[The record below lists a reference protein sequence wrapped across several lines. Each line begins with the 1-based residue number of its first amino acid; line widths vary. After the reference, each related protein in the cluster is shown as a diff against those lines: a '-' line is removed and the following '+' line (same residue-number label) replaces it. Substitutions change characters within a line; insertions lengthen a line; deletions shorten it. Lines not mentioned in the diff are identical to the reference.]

1 MRCAIITVAG
11 ISSRFNRN
19 VPEEQ
24 HVLKAIYHEGDPEQT
39 LLFRLLKKCAH
50 ADRVIVVGGYRY
62 ADLEAYCE
70 GLKDTRIRL
79 VYNEH
84 YADLASGYSLSLGVF
99 AALEEGATEVLFAEG
114 DLDVDDASFAQV
126 VRTEGSVLTFN
137 REPVYADRAVVLY
150 RNAEG
155 KYRYAFNAAHGLLQ
169 IEEPFSCLLN
179 SGQIW
184 KFADMDALREANEVF
199 LQNRPDGTNLF
210 LIQAFLDRSPDCTLV
225 GFENWTNCNTRED
238 YRRIAAGRKGEA

>member
-1 MRCAIITVAG
+1 M
-11 ISSRFNRN
+11 
-19 VPEEQ
+19 
-24 HVLKAIYHEGDPEQT
+24 
-39 LLFRLLKKCAH
+39 
-50 ADRVIVVGGYRY
+50 
-62 ADLEAYCE
+62 
-70 GLKDTRIRL
+70 
-79 VYNEH
+79 
-84 YADLASGYSLSLGVF
+84 
-99 AALEEGATEVLFAEG
+99 
-114 DLDVDDASFAQV
+114 
-126 VRTEGSVLTFN
+126 TFN